1 MMAER
6 LAATLAAASLLA
18 ATCLSFS
25 GVVADRARPKIF
37 LQQRNAIYA
46 PASFISNYTASAQL

>member
-6 LAATLAAASLLA
+6 LAATLAAASFLA
-18 ATCLSFS
+18 ATCCSFS

-37 LQQRNAIYA
+37 LQQCNAIYA
-46 PASFISNYTASAQL
+46 PVLAVSNYTPSAHL